1 MKSDFGIARVT
12 YDNFPSSFCVYKVS
26 FTRLVTDMEEWDSP
40 TMIDSRIPS
49 PNMDAHLKFSVDVA
63 TDLELIVMFV
73 YSDSLEIVKDDS
85 SPRNLVLNYPL

>member
-1 MKSDFGIARVT
+1 
-12 YDNFPSSFCVYKVS
+12 
-26 FTRLVTDMEEWDSP
+26 
-40 TMIDSRIPS
+40 
-49 PNMDAHLKFSVDVA
+49 MDAHLKFSVDVP